1 MPESKNNTP
10 FTSQASQAPPAS
22 NAALWLPY
30 TQMATT
36 PPVPVAI
43 ATQGVRI
50 RLADGRELIDG
61 ISSWWTACHGY
72 NHPHIRQAVAGQL
85 NVMPHVMFGGL
96 VHEPAAKLAQRLA
109 ALLPGDLAHVFFTD
123 SGSVAVEVALKMAR
137 QYWMNKGEPSRQRII
152 HFRHSYHGD
161 TFATMAVCDPEE
173 GMHAQFSAS
182 MPQEIMAELPV
193 DEKSQTAFEECLAQ
207 HAHEVAA
214 VIIEPLVQG
223 AGGMQMHD
231 AATLAQV
238 AAACQRHG
246 VLLIADEIMTGFGR
260 TGHLFACEEAG
271 VVPDIICLS
280 KALTGGTLALA
291 ATVARRHVF
300 AAFLSDDPACALMH
314 GPTFMA
320 NPLACAAANASLDLF
335 AQEPRLQQVAM
346 IAEQMEQELAP
357 CRQLAGVQDV
367 RVKGAI
373 GVVEMQG
380 AINLSAYRT
389 QFASRG
395 VWIRPFGQ
403 VIYLMPPFVI
413 SAADLSVL
421 TTAVVAVVNTL
432 GVNGQAG

>member
-10 FTSQASQAPPAS
+10 FTSLVSQATPAS

-36 PPVPVAI
+36 PPVPVAV

-72 NHPHIRQAVAGQL
+72 NHPHIRQAVTEQL

-96 VHEPAAKLAQRLA
+96 VHEPAARLAQRLA
-109 ALLPGDLAHVFFTD
+109 AMLPGDLAHVFFTD

-173 GMHAQFSAS
+173 GMHAQFAAS

-193 DEKSQTAFEECLAQ
+193 DGRSQATFEECLAQ

-260 TGHLFACEEAG
+260 TGRLFACEEAG

-291 ATVARRHVF
+291 ATVARTHVF
-300 AAFLSDDPACALMH
+300 TAFLSEDPTAALMH

-335 AQEPRLQQVAM
+335 EKEPRLQQVAQ
-346 IAEQMEQELAP
+346 IENQLKTELEP
-357 CRQLAGVQDV
+357 CRQFTGVKDV
-367 RVKGAI
+367 RIKGAI

-389 QFASRG
+389 QFASLG
-395 VWIRPFGQ
+395 VWVRPFGQ

-413 SAADLSVL
+413 SAQDLRIL
-421 TTAVVAVVNTL
+421 TNAVVEAVKTL
-432 GVNGQAG
+432 GIAQ